1 MGTENISFST
11 LPNEWHSP
19 YIYLDPEATLE
30 LVNQYL
36 NPYEED
42 RVLADMNL
50 CAMPS

>member
-19 YIYLDPEATLE
+19 YIYLDQEATLD

-42 RVLADMNL
+42 RLPEDLNIPS
-50 CAMPS
+50 MPS